1 MAKCIQRYIYFA
13 VAMGPRK
20 HEKQPEEKRNIGYF
34 KAYGHLVKKFH
45 KNVRKEIATAAEDI
59 Q

>member
-1 MAKCIQRYIYFA
+1 
-13 VAMGPRK
+13 MGPRK

-45 KNVRKEIATAAEDI
+45 ENVRKEIATAAEEI
-59 Q
+59 K